1 MTFRVHFARSLV
13 PTAAGAAMLAVV
25 VGFTTATP
33 GPPSPDSG
41 PPSPDSGPH
50 PQEPSD
56 TVSFAEQILPIFQ
69 KRCAKCHGAE
79 DENGEVR
86 TEVSLSLLEYERVM
100 IGSEFGT
107 VVEAGDPDGSFLVD
121 MITEGTMP
129 PEGEGDKVPA
139 EEIALI
145 RAWIEQGA
153 ENN

>member
-1 MTFRVHFARSLV
+1 MFRIHSVRSLV
-13 PTAAGAAMLAVV
+13 PTAASAAMLAVV

-33 GPPSPDSG
+33 APPSPDFG
-41 PPSPDSGPH
+41 PPL
-50 PQEPSD
+50 QEPSD

-69 KRCAKCHGAE
+69 QRCAKCHGAE

>member
-1 MTFRVHFARSLV
+1 MTPIRREGSFRLSGPLSTVAVGAALL
-13 PTAAGAAMLAVV
+13 TAA
-25 VGFTTATP
+25 VGFT
-33 GPPSPDSG
+33 PDA
-41 PPSPDSGPH
+41 PH
-50 PQEPSD
+50 PTSPVSIPHLQEPQD
-56 TVSFAEQILPIFQ
+56 TVSFARQILPIFQ

-86 TEVSLSLLEYERVM
+86 TEVSLSLIEYERVLV
-100 IGSEFGT
+100 GSEFGT

-121 MITEGTMP
+121 MITAGDMP

-153 ENN
+153 LNN